1 MILLRRLFRFIILGF
16 HVLVGV
22 LITTL
27 FAGVLRRPSTDPSY
41 QRLKRWWLGRIVRI
55 VGGQVTAYGD
65 PAPAGSLLASNHVS
79 WLDIALLGG
88 QTEITFLSKSEVKDW
103 PIIGWV
109 ADKAGTLFIER
120 GKRDGAKGASEKIEA
135 RLQHQERV
143 LMFPEGTT
151 TDNINILPFHARLF
165 AAAVNANAPIQPV
178 AIHYLTTQGQ
188 THPLVP
194 YLNPQSLAQNLW
206 AILAEP
212 KILIEV
218 HFLTPIDSHSVSR
231 KELSAYSERQV
242 RVALKLEAVKQIQ
255 K

>member
-1 MILLRRLFRFIILGF
+1 MGIIATAGLVVTRRQFY
-16 HVLVGV
+16 
-22 LITTL
+22 
-27 FAGVLRRPSTDPSY
+27 DPSY
-41 QRLKRWWLGRIVRI
+41 QRVKRWWLKRIVQV
-55 VGGQVTAYGD
+55 VGGKVTVYGE
-65 PAPAGSLLASNHVS
+65 PAVAGSLLASNHVS
-79 WLDIALLGG
+79 WLDIPLLGG
-88 QTEITFLSKSEVKDW
+88 QTDITFLSKSEVKDW
-103 PIIGWV
+103 PVIGWL
-109 ADKAGTLFIER
+109 AKRAGTVFIER
-120 GKRDGAKGASEKIEA
+120 GKLNGAKGASEKIEA
-135 RLQHQERV
+135 RLQHRERV

-165 AAAVNANAPIQPV
+165 AAAVTANAQIQPV
-178 AIHYLTTQGQ
+178 AIHYLNTQGQ

-218 HFLTPIDSHSVSR
+218 HFLTPIDSHSVPR